1 MPIRPPTLDHVVAI
15 VPVRGLE
22 SSKARLGEALDA
34 EERQALVVR
43 LLARTVEAAAA
54 TPGLAEIAVVSP
66 DPSVL
71 ALAAAHGAAGV
82 AQDGGG
88 LNEGLAE
95 ARAWAERAGADAIL
109 VIPGDLP
116 AVTSVELA
124 RIIGGARALL
134 DAQAASGAP
143 ARALV
148 ALVPDRA
155 GSGTNLLLV
164 TPPGAIPF
172 RFGDGSRA
180 AHLAGARA
188 ARAVYL
194 ELGGPL
200 ELDLDT
206 PDDLLAAE
214 AAGLEGLR
222 VEPA

>member
-1 MPIRPPTLDHVVAI
+1 MSNRPPALDHVVAI

-34 EERQALVVR
+34 EERRALVLR
-43 LLARTVEAAAA
+43 LLTRAVEAAAA
-54 TPGLAEIAVVSP
+54 TPGLAQVAVVSP
-66 DPSVL
+66 DPAVL
-71 ALAAAHGAAGV
+71 ALAAAHGAVGV
-82 AQDGGG
+82 AQGGGG

-95 ARAWAERAGADAIL
+95 ARAWAEETGADGIL

-116 AVTSVELA
+116 AVTSAELS
-124 RIIGGARALL
+124 RIVGSARAVLE
-134 DAQAASGAP
+134 AQAASGAP

-148 ALVPDRA
+148 VLVPDRA

-164 TPPGAIPF
+164 APPRAIPF

-180 AHLAGARA
+180 AHLAVAREA
-188 ARAVYL
+188 GAVYL

-222 VEPA
+222 AEPA